1 MSKYKH
7 FGGNDQLACSCCG
20 VDGLD
25 AEFMAKLDQLREDVG
40 FAMPVN
46 SGYRCPLHN
55 HKVSG
60 TGFTGPHTTGKAVD
74 IGISGGRATALVK
87 AALNAGFLGVGI
99 KQHGPAHG
107 RIVHLDMVDRPEQI
121 IWTY

>member
-1 MSKYKH
+1 MSTYKH

-46 SGYRCPLHN
+46 SGYRCPAHN
-55 HKVSG
+55 HKVSD

-74 IGISGGRATALVK
+74 IGIGRVQATKLVK
-87 AALNAGFLGVGI
+87 AALNAGFLGVGV
-99 KQHGPAHG
+99 KQHGPDSG
-107 RIVHLDMVDRPEQI
+107 RIVHLDMVDRPDQI
-121 IWTY
+121 MWTY